1 MPESNNFHDTWYVIW
16 YCDTV
21 QTFIIKLE
29 AQYDVYINFYGA
41 QFDGKKDNN
50 SALLLQATVWL
61 KKKGN
66 FEDLFLHTHI
76 HANNSRGGSY
86 IAFGIAFVSGKK
98 KTLSFWII
106 ESLR

>member
-41 QFDGKKDNN
+41 QFDGKK
-50 SALLLQATVWL
+50 
-61 KKKGN
+61 
-66 FEDLFLHTHI
+66 
-76 HANNSRGGSY
+76 R
-86 IAFGIAFVSGKK
+86 
-98 KTLSFWII
+98 
-106 ESLR
+106 